1 MIQYRKI
8 ILKGEIKVMQ
18 EILEMV
24 KKALDQLYK
33 KEEEIFLNDCSERNL
48 VFHFARYFIEDN
60 KMLDKELSVDLEYNR
75 NTNNPKKIKE
85 IGESYRIYPDFI
97 LHKRNSNAKNILA
110 IEFKKW
116 NNTNY
121 TKDKRKLRYLINQD
135 KEYRY
140 QVGLL
145 IKLGKTR
152 EKVRCTLYRNGE
164 EEEIHI

>member
-1 MIQYRKI
+1 MEET
-8 ILKGEIKVMQ
+8 LK
-18 EILEMV
+18 MV
-24 KKALDQLYK
+24 KKALDKLYK

-48 VFHFARYFIEDN
+48 VFHFARYFIEDD
-60 KMLDKELSVDLEYNR
+60 KVLDKELSVDLEYNR
-75 NTNNPKKIKE
+75 NTNNPKRIKE
-85 IGESYRIYPDFI
+85 IEVSYRIYPDFI
-97 LHKRNSNAKNILA
+97 LHKRNSNTKNILA

-121 TKDKRKLRYLINQD
+121 TNDRKKLSYLTNQE

-164 EEEIHI
+164 SKEIKI